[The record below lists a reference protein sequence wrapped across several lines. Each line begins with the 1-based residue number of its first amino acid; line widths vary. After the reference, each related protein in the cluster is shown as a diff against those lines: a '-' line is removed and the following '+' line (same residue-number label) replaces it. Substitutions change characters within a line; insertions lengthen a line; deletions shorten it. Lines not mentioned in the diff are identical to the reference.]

1 VVIHECRENVDVG
14 LMYSRNM
21 QKLTVA
27 LVAAGVIGIVISI
40 LLTISGVDKLV
51 TEVTEMEDSF
61 DESGEVVWE
70 GSSPATFEGDLLA
83 MSIYEVLIEDGR
95 RVDVELIG
103 DDGETNTFT
112 PCEVS
117 CGASEDPGY
126 YLAGTIMVS
135 DGGTWKIRFSG
146 DVVGDSDLMI
156 KEFKIP
162 FFVEESVSVLFGVGG
177 CCISIVFL
185 VAGVIVGF
193 SSKREKVQPVEWVP
207 VSGNN

>member
-1 VVIHECRENVDVG
+1 
-14 LMYSRNM
+14 MYSEYM
-21 QKLTVA
+21 QKLTVT
-27 LVAAGVIGIVISI
+27 LVAAGLIGII
-40 LLTISGVDKLV
+40 LSALFTISSVDNLF
-51 TEVTEMEDSF
+51 TEVTDSA
-61 DESGEVVWE
+61 ESFEENAVIIWE
-70 GSSPATFEGDLLA
+70 GNSPATFEGELLLT
-83 MSIYEVLIEDGR
+83 SIYAVLIEDGR

-112 PCEVS
+112 PCEVG
-117 CGASEDPGY
+117 CGAPEDPGY
-126 YLAGTIMVS
+126 YLAGTISIS
-135 DGGTWKIRFSG
+135 DEGIWKIRFSG
-146 DVVGDSDLMI
+146 DVVGDSDLRI
-156 KEFKIP
+156 KEFKVP

>member
-1 VVIHECRENVDVG
+1 V
-14 LMYSRNM
+14 
-21 QKLTVA
+21 T
-27 LVAAGVIGIVISI
+27 LVAAGLIGIVLSI
-40 LLTISGVDKLV
+40 LLTMSSVDNLFTEVADTTDSFEESGVV
-51 TEVTEMEDSF
+51 I
-61 DESGEVVWE
+61 WE

-146 DVVGDSDLMI
+146 DVVGDSNLMI

-177 CCISIVFL
+177 CCISIVLL

-193 SSKREKVQPVEWVP
+193 SSKRERVQPVEWVP

>member
-1 VVIHECRENVDVG
+1 
-14 LMYSRNM
+14 M
-21 QKLTVA
+21 QRVA
-27 LVAAGVIGIVISI
+27 VTLVAAGLIGIVLSI
-40 LLTISGVDKLV
+40 LFTMSSVDNLFTEVADTTDSFEESGVV
-51 TEVTEMEDSF
+51 I
-61 DESGEVVWE
+61 WE

-83 MSIYEVLIEDGR
+83 MSIYTVLIEDGR
-95 RVDVELIG
+95 QVDVELIG

-112 PCEVS
+112 PCEVG
-117 CGASEDPGY
+117 CNAPEDPGY
-126 YLAGTIMVS
+126 YLAGTIMIG

-146 DVVGDSDLMI
+146 DVVGDSDLRI
-156 KEFKIP
+156 KEFKVP
-162 FFVEESVSVLFGVGG
+162 LFVEESVSVLFGVGG

>member
-1 VVIHECRENVDVG
+1 MQKITVTLVSAGLIGIILSTLFTISSVDNLITEVEDISAESIEEGAVVI
-14 LMYSRNM
+14 
-21 QKLTVA
+21 
-27 LVAAGVIGIVISI
+27 
-40 LLTISGVDKLV
+40 
-51 TEVTEMEDSF
+51 
-61 DESGEVVWE
+61 WE
-70 GSSPATFEGDLLA
+70 GNSPATFEGELLVT
-83 MSIYEVLIEDGR
+83 SIYTVLIEDGR
-95 RVDVELIG
+95 QVDVELIG

-112 PCEVS
+112 PCEVG

-146 DVVGDSDLMI
+146 DVVGDSDLRI
-156 KEFKIP
+156 KEFKVP
-162 FFVEESVSVLFGVGG
+162 LFLEESVIVLFGVGG

-207 VSGNN
+207 VSDNN

>member
-1 VVIHECRENVDVG
+1 
-14 LMYSRNM
+14 M
-21 QKLTVA
+21 QKLTVT
-27 LVAAGVIGIVISI
+27 LVAAGLIGIVISI
-40 LLTISGVDKLV
+40 LLTISGVGNLV
-51 TEVTEMEDSF
+51 NEVTEMEDSF
-61 DESGEVVWE
+61 DESGEVIWE
-70 GSSPATFEGDLLA
+70 GGSPATFEGDLVA

-103 DDGETNTFT
+103 DDGEANTFT
-112 PCEVS
+112 PCEVGCS
-117 CGASEDPGY
+117 APNDPGY

-146 DVVGDSDLMI
+146 DVVGDSDLRI

-162 FFVEESVSVLFGVGG
+162 FFAEESLSVLFGVGG
-177 CCISIVFL
+177 CCVSIVFL

-207 VSGNN
+207 ASGNN